1 MIARRASSGAVKK
14 RVKTGKRKTAA
25 KPATARG
32 RKDTLVITDEQRRH
46 LIEDAAYFRAERY
59 RRVEPGKCRDEDRCE
74 AGAELEIVIRRNQP
88 E

>member
-1 MIARRASSGAVKK
+1 MIARRTSSGAVKK
-14 RVKTGKRKTAA
+14 RVKAGKRKVAA
-25 KPATARG
+25 KPAIGRG

-74 AGAELEIVIRRNQP
+74 AEAELEIVIRRNQP